1 MNFSAC
7 GINVS
12 ETGTK
17 MVGGDFEML
26 IRPDKLIAKAVIK
39 MSKCRKP

>member
-1 MNFSAC
+1 MNFLASR
-7 GINVS
+7 INVS
-12 ETGTK
+12 KTGPK